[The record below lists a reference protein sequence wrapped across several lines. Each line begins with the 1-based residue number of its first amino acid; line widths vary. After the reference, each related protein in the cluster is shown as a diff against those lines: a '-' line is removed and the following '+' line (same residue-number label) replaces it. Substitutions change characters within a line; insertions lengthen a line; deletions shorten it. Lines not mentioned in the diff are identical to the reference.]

1 MRLAS
6 RFGRTNQIRRDR
18 PLTREELMQVVPSVF
33 GEDKHA
39 SRSDR
44 YAYIPTI
51 TLLENLWREGFQPF
65 FACQTKVRDPGRREH
80 TKHMLRLR
88 RTGQIIGQQVPE
100 IILLN
105 SHDGSSSYQML
116 PGYFRAICTNGLVC
130 GQSFGEI
137 RVPHRGNVVEK
148 VIEGAYEVLGV
159 FDRVEE
165 KRDAMQSLL
174 LPAPAQHAL
183 ANAALTYRFGEDH
196 QPVTATQILTPRR
209 HEDRQDDLW
218 TTYQRIQEN
227 LLKGGLPG
235 RTEKGKRTHTRAV
248 NGIDGDVKLNRALWV
263 MAESLLESLTSRS
276 IFPVT

>member
-6 RFGRTNQIRRDR
+6 RFGRINQIRRDR
-18 PLTREELMQVVPSVF
+18 PLTHEELMQYTPGVF

-44 YAYIPTI
+44 YSYIPTI
-51 TLLENLWREGFQPF
+51 TLLENLQREGFEPF
-65 FACQTKVRDPGRREH
+65 FACQSRVRDPERRDY

-88 RTGQIIGQQVPE
+88 RAGQITGQQVPE

-116 PGYFRAICTNGLVC
+116 PGLFRAICTNGLVC
-130 GQSFGEI
+130 GQSSGEI
-137 RVPHRGNVVEK
+137 RVPHRGNVAEK
-148 VIEGAYEVLGV
+148 VIEGVYEVLNV

-174 LPAPAQHAL
+174 LPTPAQQAF
-183 ANAALTYRFGEDH
+183 AKAALTYRFGEEH
-196 QPVTATQILTPRR
+196 QPVTTTQILTPRR
-209 HEDRQDDLW
+209 YEDRQNDLW
-218 TTYQRIQEN
+218 SVFNRCQEN

-235 RTEKGKRTHTRAV
+235 RTAKGKRSHTRAV
-248 NGIDGDVKLNRALWV
+248 KGIDGDVRLNRALWV
-263 MAESLLESLTSRS
+263 MAEQLQQALS
-276 IFPVT
+276 

>member
-6 RFGRTNQIRRDR
+6 RFGRINQIRRDR
-18 PLTREELMQVVPSVF
+18 PLTHEELMSHVPSVF
-33 GEDKHA
+33 GNDKHE

-44 YAYIPTI
+44 YTYIPTI
-51 TLLENLWREGFQPF
+51 TILESLQREGFEPF
-65 FACQTKVRDPGRREH
+65 FACQTKVHDLSKREH

-88 RTGQIIGQQVPE
+88 RAGQLTGQQVPE

-130 GQSFGEI
+130 GQSFGEV

-174 LPAPAQHAL
+174 LPPPAQQAF
-183 ANAALTYRFGEDH
+183 ARAALTYRFGEEH
-196 QPVTATQILTPRR
+196 QPVTEAQILTPRR
-209 HEDRQDDLW
+209 YEDRQDDLW
-218 TTYQRIQEN
+218 SVFNRCQEN
-227 LLKGGLPG
+227 LLKGGCQDVLPKANAAIPA
-235 RTEKGKRTHTRAV
+235 R
-248 NGIDGDVKLNRALWV
+248 
-263 MAESLLESLTSRS
+263 
-276 IFPVT
+276 

>member
-6 RFGRTNQIRRDR
+6 RFGRINQIRRDR
-18 PLTREELMQVVPSVF
+18 PLTHEELMSHVPSVF
-33 GEDKHA
+33 GSDKHE

-44 YAYIPTI
+44 YTYIPTI
-51 TLLENLWREGFQPF
+51 NILESLQREGFEPF
-65 FACQTKVRDPGRREH
+65 FACQKKVRDQSKREH

-88 RTGQIIGQQVPE
+88 RAGQLTGHQVPE

-116 PGYFRAICTNGLVC
+116 PGLFRGVCTNGLVC
-130 GQSFGEI
+130 GQSFGEV
-137 RVPHRGNVVEK
+137 RVPHKGNVVEK

-165 KRDAMQSLL
+165 KRGAMESLL
-174 LPAPAQHAL
+174 LPPPAQHAL
-183 ANAALTYRFGEDH
+183 AEAALTYRFGEEH

-209 HEDRQDDLW
+209 YEDRQDDLW
-218 TTYQRIQEN
+218 SVFNRCQEN

-235 RTEKGKRTHTRAV
+235 RTAKGKRSHTRAV
-248 NGIDGDVKLNRALWV
+248 NGIDGDIKLNRALWV
-263 MAESLLESLTSRS
+263 MAEQMQQALS
-276 IFPVT
+276 